1 MVHKWLLKR
10 ARGKILTGFI
20 LVFIVGPIFFTYM
33 MSHPIELSIRR
44 PRDLVSME
52 RLLEIREIE
61 KRIQLEITPSVGASL
76 GVIGIF
82 LLIVGIG
89 YLLATVIL
97 EYNKKRR
104 HTHRSKI

>member
-1 MVHKWLLKR
+1 VEGEEMVNKWLLKR
-10 ARGKILTGFI
+10 ARGKILAGFI

-33 MSHPIELSIRR
+33 LGQPIEEVGINV
-44 PRDLVSME
+44 DLLPPPPPES
-52 RLLEIREIE
+52 LLEAR
-61 KRIQLEITPSVGASL
+61 ASRAAII
-76 GVIGIF
+76 GGIGIF

-104 HTHRSKI
+104 YTNRSKI